1 MAHRGGEDRSA
12 LKVAVLL
19 TAGYLVVEV
28 AGGIVTGS
36 LALLGDAGHMFSD
49 VVALLL
55 ALGALVIA
63 ERLPTKEK
71 TFGYHRVEIFVA
83 FINGLVLVLLSA
95 GILREAVFRFLSPVP
110 IEGAAMGVVGGVGLA
125 VNLYV
130 AWTLSGSRN
139 LTVRSAFLHVIGDTL
154 TSVAVIVA
162 AVWIALTGQTLIDPL
177 LSGAIALLILG
188 NAVLLL
194 RETVGI
200 LLQYAPPG
208 IDLDE
213 VVRAMEAV
221 QGVEGVHN
229 VHLWTLCSHINV
241 MDAHVVTCVPDL
253 AGVEAVKEEIRER
266 LARFEVQYSTL
277 EFETEPCP
285 GAAVVSRIEV

>member
-1 MAHRGGEDRSA
+1 MAHRPGDDRSA

-19 TAGYLVVEV
+19 TAGYLLVEV

-55 ALGALVIA
+55 ALGALMIA

-95 GILREAVFRFLSPVP
+95 GILREAVLRFLSPVP
-110 IEGAAMGVVGGVGLA
+110 IEGATMGVIGGLGLA

-130 AWTLSGSRN
+130 AWTLSGRVN
-139 LTVRSAFLHVIGDTL
+139 LTVRSAYLHVLSDTL

-162 AVWIALTGQTLIDPL
+162 AVWIALTGQTLVDPL

-188 NAVLLL
+188 NAALLL
-194 RETVGI
+194 RETAGI

-221 QGVEGVHN
+221 EGVDGVHN
-229 VHLWTLCSHINV
+229 VHLWTLCSHINIL
-241 MDAHVVTCVPDL
+241 DAHVVTCVPDL
-253 AGVEAVKEEIRER
+253 AGLEAVKEEIRER
-266 LARFEVQYSTL
+266 LARFEVGYSTL
-277 EFETEPCP
+277 EFETEPCA
-285 GAAVVSRIEV
+285 GADVVSRIEV

>member
-1 MAHRGGEDRSA
+1 
-12 LKVAVLL
+12 
-19 TAGYLVVEV
+19 
-28 AGGIVTGS
+28 
-36 LALLGDAGHMFSD
+36 
-49 VVALLL
+49 
-55 ALGALVIA
+55 
-63 ERLPTKEK
+63 
-71 TFGYHRVEIFVA
+71 
-83 FINGLVLVLLSA
+83 
-95 GILREAVFRFLSPVP
+95 
-110 IEGAAMGVVGGVGLA
+110 MGVIGVIGLA

-130 AWTLSGSRN
+130 AWTLAGSDN
-139 LTVRSAFLHVIGDTL
+139 LTVRSAFLHVLGDTL

-162 AVWIALTGQTLIDPL
+162 AVWITLTGQTLVDPL

-194 RETVGI
+194 RETAGI

-221 QGVEGVHN
+221 EGVDGVHN
-229 VHLWTLCSHINV
+229 VHLWTLCSHINIL
-241 MDAHVVTCVPDL
+241 DAHVVTCVPDL
-253 AGVEAVKEEIRER
+253 AGVEAVKKEIRER

-285 GAAVVSRIEV
+285 GSAVVSRIEV